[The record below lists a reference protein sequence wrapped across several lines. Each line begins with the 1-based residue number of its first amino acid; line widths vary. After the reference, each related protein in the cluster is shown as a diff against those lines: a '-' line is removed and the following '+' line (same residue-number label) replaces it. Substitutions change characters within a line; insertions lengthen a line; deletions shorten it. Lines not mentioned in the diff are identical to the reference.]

1 MSKSVITEIFQ
12 DFVSL
17 IFPNHCLAC
26 EDSLVKGET
35 LICTNCMLQMPQTN
49 YHLDPD
55 NTLKKRLAG
64 RIPVEYVMALFKFSK
79 NGRVQGILHALKYKS
94 QPDLGVMLGHVY
106 GERLRESPC
115 SQSFDLIIPV
125 PLHPSR
131 LRRRGYNQSAKFAE
145 GLAEEIG
152 IPFSDGFMER
162 KIRTE
167 TQTRKSK
174 LNRWQNVDEVF
185 GVTNPVGVKN
195 KRILLVDD
203 VITTGATLEAC
214 GNQLLKAGCLNLSIA
229 CIAEA

>member
-1 MSKSVITEIFQ
+1 MSKTIITEIFQ

-26 EDSLVKGET
+26 ENSLVKGEN
-35 LICTNCMLQMPQTN
+35 LICTHCMLQMPQTN

-55 NTLKKRLAG
+55 NVLKKRMAG
-64 RIPVEYVMALFKFSK
+64 RIPVEHVMALFKFSK
-79 NGRVQGILHALKYKS
+79 NGRVQGILHALKYKG
-94 QPDLGVMLGHVY
+94 QPDLGVLLGHVY
-106 GERLRESPC
+106 GERLRTSPC
-115 SQSFDLIIPV
+115 FKSFDLIIPV
-125 PLHPSR
+125 PLHPTR
-131 LRRRGYNQSAKFAE
+131 LRRRGYNQSAKFDE
-145 GLAEEIG
+145 GLSVEMG
-152 IPFSDGFMER
+152 IPFSDSFIER

-185 GVTNPVGVKN
+185 GVTNPDEVEN
-195 KRILLVDD
+195 RRILLVDD

-214 GNQLLKAGCLNLSIA
+214 GSQLLKAGCSNLSIA

>member
-1 MSKSVITEIFQ
+1 MSKSIITEIFQ

-17 IFPNHCLAC
+17 IFPAHCLAC
-26 EDSLVKGET
+26 ENSLVKGEN
-35 LICTNCMLQMPQTN
+35 LVCTHCMLQMPQTN

-55 NTLKKRLAG
+55 NALKKRLAG
-64 RIPVEYVMALFKFSK
+64 RIAVEYVMALFKFSK
-79 NGRVQGILHALKYKS
+79 NGRVQGILHALKYKG
-94 QPDLGVMLGHVY
+94 QPELGVMLGHVY
-106 GERLRESPC
+106 GERLRSSTC
-115 SQSFDLIIPV
+115 FKSFDLIIPI

-145 GLAEEIG
+145 GLSAEMD
-152 IPFSDGFMER
+152 IPFSDSVMVR
-162 KIRTE
+162 KIKTA

-185 GVTNPVGVKN
+185 GVTNPDEVKN

-214 GNQLLKAGCLNLSIA
+214 GNQLLNAGCLNLSIA